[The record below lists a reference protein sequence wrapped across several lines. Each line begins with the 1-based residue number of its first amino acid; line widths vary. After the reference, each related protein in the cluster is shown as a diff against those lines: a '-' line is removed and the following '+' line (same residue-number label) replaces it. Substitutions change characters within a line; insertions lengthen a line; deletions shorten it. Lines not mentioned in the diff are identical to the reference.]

1 MLTQPK
7 PTRSRYST
15 MLTQSRLCVLLFLLC
30 LDKIGIE
37 HSLLQPVAG
46 GVSLLGK
53 IFFYLQTGYGGCPTG
68 AVSGIFY
75 INSNGDFGIVLRG
88 KGNKDTVVFAVGIL
102 GSAGLTADFSAGLT
116 ASPAS
121 KSAVRQALPKIH
133 KAKKI
138 KWFSLWGFCI
148 VPDLSQS
155 S

>member
-102 GSAGLTADFSAGLT
+102 GSAGLTADVDAGN
-116 ASPAS
+116 AG
-121 KSAVRQALPKIH
+121 QAGGAANFTQDRSEEHTSELQSRPH
-133 KAKKI
+133 LVCRLLLEKK
-138 KWFSLWGFCI
+138 KTT
-148 VPDLSQS
+148 
-155 S
+155 